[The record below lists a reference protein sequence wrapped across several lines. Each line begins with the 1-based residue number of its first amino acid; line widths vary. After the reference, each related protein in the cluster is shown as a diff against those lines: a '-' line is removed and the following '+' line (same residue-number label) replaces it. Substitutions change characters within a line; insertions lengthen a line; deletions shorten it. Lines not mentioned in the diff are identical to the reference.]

1 MTMNEYND
9 PNADFNG
16 IINNAFTP
24 RPHTNPQVTPGQ
36 TYTSPTD
43 FYTDTHTGT
52 HGPYGPPPAHQ
63 QRPVKTGLT
72 PRGKAA
78 LAIAATIC
86 AGGGLLGYQHYAAA
100 QAANQVKAQEL
111 QIEQQKLALEQ
122 QKALDKATQTAQK
135 TQTVADANR
144 QKKIDACV
152 ENNRGLV
159 GKQLG
164 ATLSSV
170 IDDCQKQYPATT
182 NTGDMQE
189 AATASTTG
197 GSGNATDILLVGGAA
212 LALGVGV
219 AVRRAPPPPPAPVY
233 TGYPTH

>member
-1 MTMNEYND
+1 MNEYND
-9 PNADFNG
+9 PNADFDG

-24 RPHTNPQVTPGQ
+24 NPHTNPQVTPGQ
-36 TYTSPTD
+36 TYTGPAQPHTD
-43 FYTDTHTGT
+43 IHTGT
-52 HGPYGPPPAHQ
+52 HGPYGPPPAHHQ
-63 QRPVKTGLT
+63 HPVKTGLT

-111 QIEQQKLALEQ
+111 KIEQQKLALAQ
-122 QKALDKATQTAQK
+122 QKALDKATQTQAKAQ
-135 TQTVADANR
+135 TAADTAR

-152 ENNRGLV
+152 AANRSLV

-170 IDDCQKQYPATT
+170 IDDCQKQYPDTATG
-182 NTGDMQE
+182 TGDMQE
-189 AATASTTG
+189 AATASSTSSG
-197 GSGNATDILLVGGAA
+197 GGGAETFVF
-212 LALGVGV
+212 LGVGAIAVTVVV
-219 AVRRAPPPPPAPVY
+219 AVKKASR
-233 TGYPTH
+233 PTQPHYYA

>member
-1 MTMNEYND
+1 MSEYND
-9 PNADFNG
+9 PNADFDN

-24 RPHTNPQVTPGQ
+24 NPSTNPQVTPGQ
-36 TYTSPTD
+36 TYTGPAHT
-43 FYTDTHTGT
+43 YTDTHHST

-63 QRPVKTGLT
+63 ARPVKTGLT
-72 PRGKAA
+72 PRGKAV

-86 AGGGLLGYQHYAAA
+86 AGGGLLGWQHYAAA

-144 QKKIDACV
+144 QKKIDDCV
-152 ENNRGLV
+152 QSNRSLV

-170 IDDCQKQYPATT
+170 IGDCQKQYPATT

-189 AATASTTG
+189 AATASST
-197 GSGNATDILLVGGAA
+197 GSGGGATDLLLVGGAVV
-212 LALGVGV
+212 ALGIGFTVK
-219 AVRRAPPPPPAPVY
+219 RATRPTQAPAHP
-233 TGYPTH
+233 GYPTY

>member
-1 MTMNEYND
+1 MNEYND
-9 PNADFNG
+9 PNAFDN

-24 RPHTNPQVTPGQ
+24 NPATNPQVTPGQ
-36 TYTSPTD
+36 TYTSPAQP
-43 FYTDTHTGT
+43 YTDTHTGT

-63 QRPVKTGLT
+63 QHPVKTGLT

-86 AGGGLLGYQHYAAA
+86 AGGGLLGWQHYAAA

-111 QIEQQKLALEQ
+111 QIEQQKLAIEQ

-135 TQTVADANR
+135 TQSVADANR
-144 QKKIDACV
+144 QKKIDSCV
-152 ENNRGLV
+152 DANKGLV

-170 IDDCQKQYPATT
+170 IQDCQSQYPATT
-182 NTGDMQE
+182 STGDMQE
-189 AATASTTG
+189 AATASSTG
-197 GSGNATDILLVGGAA
+197 GSGRATDLLLVGGAVV
-212 LALGVGV
+212 ALGIGFT
-219 AVRRAPPPPPAPVY
+219 VRRATASPTHP
-233 TGYPTH
+233 GYPTY